1 MLPSMRHFLKF
12 IDAYEKWDAH
22 GFNVKVRYEKR
33 KLNVQGHPSVADKQS
48 RKEVPSASTGPGLK
62 LIPTSFQPVDPGATP
77 GTLSGP
83 KQTSC
88 CSSMQPSVA
97 SKHLTTPRWPQ
108 LSLPGQI
115 PPLSIRNPWAVPYLL
130 LGLAKTG
137 RLEPFRWT
145 TSWMRQAEMVSSAL
159 SISRT
164 DTITRG

>member
-33 KLNVQGHPSVADKQS
+33 KLNVRGHLVADKQS
-48 RKEVPSASTGPGLK
+48 RKEVPSASTGPGQK
-62 LIPTSFQPVDPGATP
+62 LIPISFQPVDREATP
-77 GTLSGP
+77 GMLSGP

-88 CSSMQPSVA
+88 CSSMQQRVA
-97 SKHLTTPRWPQ
+97 SKHLMKQRWHQ
-108 LSLPGQI
+108 LNLPGRI
-115 PPLSIRNPWAVPYLL
+115 PRLSIRNPWAVLYLL
-130 LGLAKTG
+130 LGLARTG

-164 DTITRG
+164 DTITRD